1 MEREEL
7 NDEKNIGAKLLLNQ
21 LNWILKAE
29 KSTIDGIDKIKGK
42 IRLRVWNDTEDHKK
56 GRNGDKRDM
65 NDKIKP
71 EEGPRNNNTDLHK

>member
-21 LNWILKAE
+21 LNWVLKAE
-29 KSTIDGIDKIKGK
+29 KSTIAGIDEIMEN
-42 IRLRVWNDTEDHKK
+42 IRLRVWNDTEYHKK
-56 GRNGDKRDM
+56 GMNGDKMDM